1 MQGGEREART
11 GASCSRPPG
20 RPGGRWGT
28 RRQQLLKPGAGED
41 AGGCWPGSLS
51 LRESFR
57 GHHAG
62 GCSSARPAFL
72 RRSDPL
78 VGLASR
84 LPASPGPRAHAA
96 GAQCMG
102 SIGFKFMQVID
113 TRNRCSLLLPGL
125 HMHTRCTGAH
135 THTHAHTESAR
146 RAWPSR
152 QVLPLTLCPGDASPA
167 PRLHWGRA
175 PWVVCS
181 AVSSDSSLPSLCEG
195 VWSPCSVL
203 RVERQGPHPI
213 LPFDRPA
220 L

>member
-1 MQGGEREART
+1 M
-11 GASCSRPPG
+11 
-20 RPGGRWGT
+20 
-28 RRQQLLKPGAGED
+28 LAGLTQSPRIL
-41 AGGCWPGSLS
+41 PGSPCWRLQLS
-51 LRESFR
+51 KASVLATV
-57 GHHAG
+57 GPTG
-62 GCSSARPAFL
+62 GSGDTAACQ
-72 RRSDPL
+72 
-78 VGLASR
+78 
-84 LPASPGPRAHAA
+84 PGPRAHAA

-102 SIGFKFMQVID
+102 SIGLKFMQVID
-113 TRNRCSLLLPGL
+113 TRNRCSMLLPGL

-135 THTHAHTESAR
+135 TRAHTESAR

-152 QVLPLTLCPGDASPA
+152 QGLPLTLCPGDASPA

-175 PWVVCS
+175 LWVVCS